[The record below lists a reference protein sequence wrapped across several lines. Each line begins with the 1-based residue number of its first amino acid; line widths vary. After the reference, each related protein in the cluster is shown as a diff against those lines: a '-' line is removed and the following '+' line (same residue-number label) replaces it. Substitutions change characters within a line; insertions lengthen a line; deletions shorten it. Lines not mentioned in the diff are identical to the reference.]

1 MRVSL
6 PLPGLGA
13 AERLGVKLLPLSPFF
28 DHRSGIDE
36 AQRNF
41 IESRFDLAVSWHEV
55 PLEKD
60 SLSLLAYLEFI
71 PKQCCIRMRRPAGNA
86 DAVRARNRRRYDEP
100 VDRCAFV
107 LELLGLVVVCRQGQ
121 RDFTRSHQI
130 GEQS

>member
-13 AERLGVKLLPLSPFF
+13 AERLGVKLLPLGPFF

-41 IESRFDLAVSWHEV
+41 IEPRFDLAIGWYEV

-60 SLSLLAYLEFI
+60 SLSLLAAQLALPFLIE
-71 PKQCCIRMRRPAGNA
+71 KVL
-86 DAVRARNRRRYDEP
+86 VRLWQIFLFHQVRVVR
-100 VDRCAFV
+100 
-107 LELLGLVVVCRQGQ
+107 LGEDV
-121 RDFTRSHQI
+121 
-130 GEQS
+130 QS